1 MAVVV
6 VTAALV
12 DVVIYVVVIDVAVW
26 IYADTAPPPYGVGVV
41 VAAVRMMIT
50 H

>member
-1 MAVVV
+1 MAVI

-12 DVVIYVVVIDVAVW
+12 DVVMSAVVIAVAVS
-26 IYADTAPPPYGVGVV
+26 IYADRAPPPYGVGVV